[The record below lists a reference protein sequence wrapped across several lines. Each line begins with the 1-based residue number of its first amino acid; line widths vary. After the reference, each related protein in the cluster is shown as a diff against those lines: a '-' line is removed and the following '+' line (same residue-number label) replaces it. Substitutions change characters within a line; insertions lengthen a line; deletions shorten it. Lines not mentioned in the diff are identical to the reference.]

1 MIWNG
6 LGEASRE
13 ARYKRNPAIYIK
25 LLTIL
30 NAVQPLLFHK
40 VSFQLVSIAFV
51 VDRLPNLKL
60 RAVI

>member
-6 LGEASRE
+6 LGEANRE
-13 ARYKRNPAIYIK
+13 ARCKRNPASYIK
-25 LLTIL
+25 PLTIL

-40 VSFQLVSIAFV
+40 VNFQLVPIAFV
-51 VDRLPNLKL
+51 VECLPNWKL